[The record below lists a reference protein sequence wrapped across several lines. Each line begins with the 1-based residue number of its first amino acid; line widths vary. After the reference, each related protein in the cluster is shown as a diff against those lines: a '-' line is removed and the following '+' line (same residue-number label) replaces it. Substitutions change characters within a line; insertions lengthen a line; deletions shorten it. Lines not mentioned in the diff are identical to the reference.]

1 MKRLRLFILIF
12 CVSLS
17 VPLAYFVLRTY
28 RSLEQEEV
36 AELRYFA
43 ETLFDEL
50 EEELGTL
57 ILKEESR
64 AIDEYSHNYIPS
76 GRVSDSGEASRSPLS
91 RPPRK
96 TYILGY
102 LQNNPDG
109 TFHAPLVESDER
121 IPQDQPLIVAQLKD
135 VNEVF
140 NTKKSSAPE
149 RVEAEP
155 AEIPAKV
162 EKEEAQGFA
171 GKYLDLSRSKKQKD
185 YLGQEERR
193 VEEITADKAY
203 RLAQRGD
210 QKVLAEGAQEA
221 WSQADEDMALDS
233 VDRRPRD
240 FNEEKGFFAG
250 EVRQAAPSNVLPSVP
265 PPSDAERLQV
275 EVDPMQSVF
284 INDSQVFIFRRIV
297 INNEVY
303 RQGFVLVVKEFLRHL
318 AGEYFVNQPM
328 ARFANLRLKVMDQG
342 REMTAVQAGVVAG
355 DPRFSLD
362 RAFPRP
368 FSFLSAALTCD
379 EIPRSAGRR
388 TLNIMMVVLAA
399 IILMGLFAIYQ
410 SARAVVDLSERRSGF
425 VSSVTHEVKTPLTN
439 IRMYIEML
447 EQGIARDHE
456 REQEYFRI
464 VGSESARLSRLIN
477 NVLEFSKL
485 EKKQRHVDLQEGTF
499 EEVIQEVNDIMR
511 EKLRQEGF
519 TLKVERQEIPP
530 FKYDKEIMIQI
541 LINLTEN
548 SMKFGKTSSVREI
561 TLRVWSEDGS
571 TKISV
576 SDTGPGIPRDAL
588 KKVFDDFYRV
598 DSSLTRTT
606 RGTGIGLAL
615 VKRFVHAMG
624 GSVAA
629 NNNDGPG
636 CTITISLP
644 S

>member
-1 MKRLRLFILIF
+1 
-12 CVSLS
+12 
-17 VPLAYFVLRTY
+17 
-28 RSLEQEEV
+28 LEQEEA

-43 ETLFDEL
+43 DTLFDEM
-50 EEELGTL
+50 EEELGSL

-64 AIDEYSHNYIPS
+64 AIDEYRHNDLPS
-76 GRVSDSGEASRSPLS
+76 GQVPGFEGISRSPLS
-91 RPPRK
+91 LPPQK

-109 TFHAPLVESDER
+109 SFQTPLVESEEG
-121 IPQDQPLIVAQLKD
+121 IPRDQTALVTQLKD

-140 NTKKSSAPE
+140 NLKRTSVPE
-149 RVEAEP
+149 RVETKP
-155 AEIPAKV
+155 AEIPVKV
-162 EKEEAQGFA
+162 EKERAPSFA
-171 GKYLDLSRSKKQKD
+171 GKYLDRSRTKKQKV
-185 YLGQEERR
+185 YLGQEKKR

-210 QKVLAEGAQEA
+210 QKVQSEGAQEA
-221 WSQADEDMALDS
+221 WTQADQDMALNAT
-233 VDRRPRD
+233 DRKARD
-240 FNEEKGFFAG
+240 FNNEKGFIMQEEAQ
-250 EVRQAAPSNVLPSVP
+250 EAEPSSDLRQAFPL
-265 PPSDAERLQV
+265 DTERLQV

-284 INDSQVFIFRRIV
+284 VNDSQIFIFRRIV

-303 RQGFVLVVKEFLRHL
+303 RQGFVLVVKEFLNHL

-328 ARFANLRLKVMDQG
+328 ARFANLRLRVMDQE
-342 REMTAVQAGVVAG
+342 REVTAVQAGTVAG
-355 DPRFSLD
+355 APSFSRN

-368 FSFLSAALTCD
+368 FSFLRAVLTCD

-388 TLNIMMVVLAA
+388 TLNIMMGVLAG

-410 SARAVVDLSERRSGF
+410 SARAVVDLSERRSSF

-447 EQGIARDHE
+447 EQGIARDQE

-464 VGSESARLSRLIN
+464 VGSESARLTRLIN

-485 EKKQRHVDLQEGTF
+485 EKKQRHLDLREGTF
-499 EEVIQEVNDIMR
+499 EEVIQEVKDIMQG
-511 EKLRQEGF
+511 KLRQEGF
-519 TLKVERQEIPP
+519 ALQVERTEIPP
-530 FKYDKEIMIQI
+530 FKYDREVMVQVLVN
-541 LINLTEN
+541 LIEN
-548 SMKFGKTSSVREI
+548 SMKFGKGAPEREI
-561 TLRVWSEDGS
+561 NVRVRPEDGQVR
-571 TKISV
+571 ISV
-576 SDTGPGIPRDAL
+576 SDTGPGIPRHAL

-615 VKRFVHAMG
+615 VKRFVIAMG
-624 GSVAA
+624 GSITAT
-629 NNNDGPG
+629 NNDGPG

-644 S
+644 A